1 MQYLTFSALCVI
13 LSQIIFITADK
24 CITRGILM
32 ILNFSDKIQYLREKC
47 SMTQTDL
54 AKRLG
59 ISRSAVNAW
68 EMSISTPSLAN
79 VMEMISIFGVS
90 ADYMLSL
97 SDRVTVD
104 VTELDNEKREIVF
117 KLVECLKK

>member
-1 MQYLTFSALCVI
+1 
-13 LSQIIFITADK
+13 
-24 CITRGILM
+24 M
-32 ILNFSDKIQYLREKC
+32 ILNIASKIQYLREKC
-47 SMTQTDL
+47 GMTQTNL

-79 VMEMISIFGVS
+79 VIEMTSIFGVS
-90 ADYMLSL
+90 ADYLLSL
-97 SDRVTVD
+97 SDKVTVD
-104 VTELDNEKREIVF
+104 ITELENEKREVVF